1 MTARLD
7 ATHSLFWPRRG
18 AEPPVT
24 ASSGG
29 SRVED
34 PDSELVAA
42 IAQGDQRA
50 ARVLVD
56 RHLAKMVAV
65 GRRMLADADEAE
77 DVAQEVFLRVWR
89 HAEKWKPGAARF
101 ETWMHRV
108 AINLCYDRLRKRR
121 DVVMDEPPE
130 RADDSPSAFDAA
142 HGRDVAAAVELA
154 LNALPDRQRAAIA
167 LCHYQEMTNIE
178 AAAVMDVSVEAL
190 ESLLSRGRRALR
202 KALQSAHSELLASV
216 DGARG

>member
-77 DVAQEVFLRVWR
+77 DVAQEVFLRVWK
-89 HAEKWKPGAARF
+89 HAGSWRPGGARF

-108 AINLCYDRLRKRR
+108 ALNLCYDRLRKRR
-121 DVVMDEPPE
+121 ETVTDTPPE
-130 RADDSPSAFDAA
+130 QVDNGPNGFDVLRQ
-142 HGRDVAAAVELA
+142 RDVRRAVEQA
-154 LNALPDRQRAAIA
+154 MSALPPRQRAALT
-167 LCHYQEMTNIE
+167 LCHYQELSNIE
-178 AAAVMDVSVEAL
+178 AAAIMEISVEAI
-190 ESLLSRGRRALR
+190 ESLLSRARRALR
-202 KALQSAHSELLASV
+202 AALAEASADLLATQ
-216 DGARG
+216 DGRG